1 MQWEKHL
8 RTGRSDAGFIDGT
21 WKERTLGLTSRRA
34 GNCGQTWSTNFFIT
48 PKTIKANSEEWNV
61 CTRARARPACASLMP
76 IDLFFEAPCPM
87 DSCNFMDVHPPHTHD
102 VRWYNIRLY
111 STYVRWNR
119 IMHYPTHEVLMFV
132 TLCLLLWSHS
142 RRPVA
147 FSKDIML
154 SVNVGDKYRR
164 ALIHSFIHSMIAK
177 KLALSRGSTPWRSKW
192 SPWTSPNILA
202 SFGII
207 VASV

>member
-1 MQWEKHL
+1 MECMHESTRKACVCVPHAHRFVFRSTVPNGFMQFH
-8 RTGRSDAGFIDGT
+8 GCS
-21 WKERTLGLTSRRA
+21 
-34 GNCGQTWSTNFFIT
+34 ST
-48 PKTIKANSEEWNV
+48 
-61 CTRARARPACASLMP
+61 
-76 IDLFFEAPCPM
+76 
-87 DSCNFMDVHPPHTHD
+87 THD

-164 ALIHSFIHSMIAK
+164 ALIHSFIHSPDQM
-177 KLALSRGSTPWRSKW
+177 RSQHEWQVKW
-192 SPWTSPNILA
+192 SQVRHSILTLLPN
-202 SFGII
+202 FG
-207 VASV
+207 VTYSLLSQP